1 MTLKLVGPFTSHLYI
16 IFHIINLSCIW
27 VTEEFHN
34 IPASDSQNLYDSEGR
49 LPRHLFIS
57 SSHWTFRVISSD
69 LTKKLI
75 KLRTPFSKD
84 LPTRPCLLWSI
95 GSWALWRMLTTERGW
110 SEACWLRTHL
120 SRLGVG
126 STGYKL
132 WENWRENL
140 RSAMWKKYTAKHS
153 KSKIRKN
160 FRKPKTRNDIQVL
173 W

>member
-1 MTLKLVGPFTSHLYI
+1 MGLLSIYYPI
-16 IFHIINLSCIW
+16 IFQIINLSFIW
-27 VTEEFHN
+27 VTEEFDN
-34 IPASDSQNLYDSEGR
+34 IPASDSQNLCDSEGR

-57 SSHWTFRVISSD
+57 SSHWTFRVVSSD
-69 LTKKLI
+69 LTKNLI
-75 KLRTPFSKD
+75 NLRGPLSKD
-84 LPTRPCLLWSI
+84 LPTRPCLLWHV

-126 STGYKL
+126 LPGYKL
-132 WENWRENL
+132 WGNWRENL

-153 KSKIRKN
+153 KPQICKN
-160 FRKPKTRNDIQVL
+160 FKKPKTRNDIQVL